1 VRIGS
6 QFYLQKLGIPQG
18 SVLSPLLCS
27 VFFGHVDRHFFD
39 PLLQQPATAGVLDKE
54 LLEVEAQQ
62 VLPLL
67 QSGKKKIATPSLSQ
81 STPAMSKATSLFS
94 GGNGSILLRL
104 VDDSLFI
111 STSQAD
117 VARFVQIMHQGF
129 EDYGCHANRHKT
141 TVSFNLQLS
150 KEQEN
155 FSRNIYMS
163 EDGASFM
170 AWSGLLINCCTLEI
184 QADYTR
190 YVGEPIKG
198 SLTVVRRTNP
208 GSQIPIKLCY
218 FLRAKCHPLLY
229 DQRIN
234 SPSTVRLNAYQ
245 AFVLCAMKFHAYLC
259 SMPHIP
265 PSPSSSIP
273 TPSYHSCF

>member
-1 VRIGS
+1 MRIGS

-27 VFFGHVDRHFFD
+27 IFFGHVDRHFFD
-39 PLLQQPATAGVLDKE
+39 PLLQQPATAE
-54 LLEVEAQQ
+54 EILEVEPQQ
-62 VLPLL
+62 VLPSL
-67 QSGKKKIATPSLSQ
+67 QSGKKRIAMPSPLQ
-81 STPAMSKATSLFS
+81 STPVMSKATSLAS

-104 VDDSLFI
+104 IDDSLFI

-150 KEQEN
+150 KDQEN

-190 YVGEPIKG
+190 CPSLSLHNQYIQKQSIVLELQDNSIKDEAYAILF
-198 SLTVVRRTNP
+198 SLCLLLILNRSVYPFEFRVDFLLCLSMQVCWGAYKGITYSCKENQPRISNP
-208 GSQIPIKLCY
+208 NKIM
-218 FLRAKCHPLLY
+218 PL
-229 DQRIN
+229 
-234 SPSTVRLNAYQ
+234 
-245 AFVLCAMKFHAYLC
+245 
-259 SMPHIP
+259 
-265 PSPSSSIP
+265 P
-273 TPSYHSCF
+273 TC

>member
-1 VRIGS
+1 MSIATS
-6 QFYLQKLGIPQG
+6 LIHFY
-18 SVLSPLLCS
+18 SN
-27 VFFGHVDRHFFD
+27 
-39 PLLQQPATAGVLDKE
+39 LLQQRCLTRNYWKLK
-54 LLEVEAQQ
+54 LNKYFLCYSLERREA
-62 VLPLL
+62 LRHH
-67 QSGKKKIATPSLSQ
+67 LSQ
-81 STPAMSKATSLFS
+81 STPGMCKATSLLS

-150 KEQEN
+150 QEQEN

-190 YVGEPIKG
+190 YPP
-198 SLTVVRRTNP
+198 LP
-208 GSQIPIKLCY
+208 LCNQY
-218 FLRAKCHPLLY
+218 IQEQL
-229 DQRIN
+229 I
-234 SPSTVRLNAYQ
+234 
-245 AFVLCAMKFHAYLC
+245 VLELQDK
-259 SMPHIP
+259 
-265 PSPSSSIP
+265 
-273 TPSYHSCF
+273 

>member
-1 VRIGS
+1 MPVRISLKFVRVEGLWCHQLPLVDCGQQGTATELRREQILALLEEHILRNIVRIGS
-6 QFYLQKLGIPQG
+6 QFYLQKSGIPQG

-27 VFFGHVDRHFFD
+27 VFLGHVDRHFFD
-39 PLLQQPATAGVLDKE
+39 PLLQQPATAEVLDKE

-67 QSGKKKIATPSLSQ
+67 QSGKKRSATPSLSQ
-81 STPAMSKATSLFS
+81 STPAMCKATSLLS

-150 KEQEN
+150 QEQEN

-190 YVGEPIKG
+190 YPP
-198 SLTVVRRTNP
+198 LP
-208 GSQIPIKLCY
+208 LCNQY
-218 FLRAKCHPLLY
+218 I
-229 DQRIN
+229 QEQSN
-234 SPSTVRLNAYQ
+234 
-245 AFVLCAMKFHAYLC
+245 VLELQDK
-259 SMPHIP
+259 
-265 PSPSSSIP
+265 
-273 TPSYHSCF
+273 